1 VDRWRAIG
9 ASITGSGH
17 KSSAIP
23 CQDAHLISSTSD
35 GLLIIAVADGAG
47 SAKYADRAS
56 QLCVKN
62 AVEAIYPS
70 LGENKLG
77 EHELACLLR
86 GAFRSVRESLINE
99 ANVNTSGK
107 ANDNLAEYSSTL
119 LICLITPLHVA
130 TLHIGDGAAVGQ
142 DRDGS
147 LLLLSAP
154 QHGEFINQ
162 TRFITDSDFAERS
175 SFNVCPAEQLIA
187 IALFTDGIEQLA
199 IAGKKEPFT
208 GFFLPLFGYGRNPSA
223 SSEVISSFLQS
234 ERVCNRTDDDKTL
247 VIATRVVEERLPV

>member
-35 GLLIIAVADGAG
+35 ELLIIAVADGAG

-107 ANDNLAEYSSTL
+107 AKVVVAVQLVGAEGRLTSNKDRGWERTISTSKLRPSSRDVSMPRLTHRDWYGALPYSKFRVYFKSKFG
-119 LICLITPLHVA
+119 VA
-130 TLHIGDGAAVGQ
+130 LGFVVG
-142 DRDGS
+142 
-147 LLLLSAP
+147 
-154 QHGEFINQ
+154 
-162 TRFITDSDFAERS
+162 
-175 SFNVCPAEQLIA
+175 
-187 IALFTDGIEQLA
+187 
-199 IAGKKEPFT
+199 
-208 GFFLPLFGYGRNPSA
+208 GR
-223 SSEVISSFLQS
+223 
-234 ERVCNRTDDDKTL
+234 
-247 VIATRVVEERLPV
+247 